1 VIPQP
6 GGLGVLFR
14 RANWHTLNWVQF
26 HCLIGQKEKYL
37 TTTYRQL
44 SRQRLILFLT
54 ATSVVLAASVQAMPR
69 TPAPGHPAQSP
80 QAAPSPMI
88 AAMSAELDRSMPVL
102 SKATPPAYFMNYTL
116 TQTRRAEVM
125 GSNGALLNSSENLD
139 RWLEVQVR
147 VGSYELDNTH
157 KVGGAQP
164 AFEPSPPVLAP
175 IEDDAAVLRRAI
187 WVETDRQYRAAA
199 EALIRIQT
207 NKEVQVQSAEEG
219 APDFSREKPHTY
231 FGPEAAYQLDRKPWE
246 QKVRDYTAYF
256 RQSASI
262 INSIVTFTAQAQN
275 QYEVNTE
282 GTKLQFGQVRYRLE
296 LFIQGKAPDGMD
308 LDRYYNFDWTDAKE
322 QPTDEAVFAAE
333 KTMRAELEALVKS
346 PLVEPFAGPT
356 MLTGRA
362 AAVFFHEV
370 FGHRDEGFRQKDI
383 NEGQTFARKVGEQIM
398 PDFITIVDDPTME
411 RLNKESLLGYYPYDD
426 EGVPSQRVTLVDHGI
441 LKNFEMSRQTLKEFP
456 VSNGHGRR
464 QIGAEPVSRQ
474 GNLIV
479 ESSHKVPN
487 AELRRMF
494 IEEIKKQGKP
504 FGLLIDD
511 IAGGFTFTGRGQPQ
525 AFQVEP
531 LVVYKVYADGR
542 PDELVRGVNIVGTPL
557 LSLTKIVAT
566 GDTTEVFNGYC
577 GAESGS
583 VPVSASAPPMLISEM
598 EVQKKGTSTDKPPI
612 LPPPAHDPQGVKQ

>member
-1 VIPQP
+1 
-6 GGLGVLFR
+6 LGERCIWFR
-14 RANWHTLNWVQF
+14 RAKWHTLDWP
-26 HCLIGQKEKYL
+26 HHRCAIRQKEKNV
-37 TTTYRQL
+37 TTIYRQF
-44 SRQRLILFLT
+44 SRHHSILFSAAL
-54 ATSVVLAASVQAMPR
+54 AIALAASVQAMPR
-69 TPAPGHPAQSP
+69 TPAPGQTAQLP
-80 QAAPSPMI
+80 QAAPSPLI
-88 AAMSAELDRSMPVL
+88 AAMTAELDRSMPFL
-102 SKATPPAYFMNYTL
+102 SNATPPAYFMNYTL

-125 GSNGALLNSSENLD
+125 GSNGALLNSAENLD

-147 VGSYELDNTH
+147 VGTYELDNTH
-157 KVGGAQP
+157 KVGGTQP
-164 AFEPSPPVLAP
+164 AYEPSPGTPAPV
-175 IEDDAAVLRRAI
+175 EDDAAVLRRAI
-187 WVETDRQYRAAA
+187 WLETDRQYRAAA
-199 EALIRIQT
+199 EALIKIQT

-219 APDFSREKPHTY
+219 APDFSHEKPHTY
-231 FGPEAAYQLDRKPWE
+231 YGPEVTFQLDRRPWE
-246 QKVRDYTAYF
+246 QKVREYTAYF
-256 RQSASI
+256 RQSAPI

-275 QYEVNTE
+275 QYQVNTE
-282 GTKLQFGQVRYRLE
+282 GTRLQFGQVRYRLE
-296 LFIQGKAPDGMD
+296 LFIQGKASDGMD
-308 LDRYYNFDWTDAKE
+308 LNRYYNFDWTDAKE
-322 QPTDEAVFAAE
+322 QPTDEAVLAAE

-411 RLNKESLLGYYPYDD
+411 RLDKETLLGYYPFDD
-426 EGVPSQRVTLVDHGI
+426 EGVPSQRVSLVDHGV
-441 LKNFEMSRQTLKEFP
+441 LKNFEMSRQPLKEFP

-464 QIGAEPVSRQ
+464 QLGAQPVSRQ

-487 AELRRMF
+487 ADLRRMF

-531 LVVYKVYADGR
+531 LVVFKVYADGR

-557 LSLTKIVAT
+557 LSLTKIIAT

-598 EVQKKGTSTDKPPI
+598 EVQKKETSTDKPPI